1 MQLEFKRQKAMKWK
15 SIRYGTEGKPLNSMG
30 RLIQFKELLKQLA
43 EEGLLSPGKEQNTKS
58 IRINEKSKRL
68 ACIYKSKA
76 QQIYDGAL

>member
-1 MQLEFKRQKAMKWK
+1 MFILLHSEPAHKLVRKFCEEQGEAF
-15 SIRYGTEGKPLNSMG
+15 SISN
-30 RLIQFKELLKQLA
+30 KELLKQLA
-43 EEGLLSPGKEQNTKS
+43 EEGLRSPGKEQNTNS